1 MIRRQI
7 DYADLEHY
15 LLCEAESSG
24 AGNSVMNEIRLAAK
38 AAGNLY
44 VEYRKLLKRHSEHFD
59 EMNALKNRCIH
70 LENRLESTES
80 ALEEA
85 KYSLAPDWSRVPS
98 WAKYYTMNKSGRWL
112 AHETSPYQFKDGWKS
127 DGMCREIGWQEIVVD
142 WEDAYF
148 ERAFVP
154 NEGEHK

>member
-1 MIRRQI
+1 MIRDYI
-7 DYADLEHY
+7 DYADLELY
-15 LLCEAESSG
+15 LLEEAESSG

-38 AAGNLY
+38 MVGNLY
-44 VEYRKLLKRHSEHFD
+44 VDWCKFRKRHGEHLD
-59 EMNALKNRCIH
+59 EMTRLKNRCIN
-70 LENRLESTES
+70 LENRLEATEA
-80 ALEEA
+80 ALDEA
-85 KYSLAPDWSRVPS
+85 KYSLSPDWDRVPG

-112 AHETSPYQFKDGWKS
+112 AHDSPPYQFKDGWQS
-127 DGMCREIGWQEIVVD
+127 AGMCKEIGWQEIVVD